1 MTAPRLASSTR
12 PAGQGVIDANL
23 TGAFLVAKAALP
35 RLKAGRGASLVNVSS
50 GLAARLRPGF
60 GAYGASKAGLIAL
73 TKSIAVENAPDI
85 RANVVAPG
93 AVATAFLRG
102 GTGRAEA
109 AVRLDVDAYA
119 RALPLGRIAEPA
131 DVVGPILFLCGP
143 GAAYMTGQ
151 VLWVNGGGLT
161 P

>member
-1 MTAPRLASSTR
+1 M
-12 PAGQGVIDANL
+12 
-23 TGAFLVAKAALP
+23 
-35 RLKAGRGASLVNVSS
+35 
-50 GLAARLRPGF
+50 AARLRPGF

-109 AVRLDVDAYA
+109 SVRLDVDAYA
-119 RALPLGRIAEPA
+119 RALPLGRIAEPS